1 MKKTLVSI
9 TVTLLLVG
17 ALGCANWN
25 KYTPGPLDN
34 TAIQAEVKKNLLGD
48 GLTGIDV
55 DVDGNRVV
63 TLAGHLST
71 LDQRST
77 AVHDAEKVNGVRR
90 VIDRIAVP

>member
-1 MKKTLVSI
+1 MRKLTLA
-9 TVTLLLVG
+9 LLVLV
-17 ALGCANWN
+17 LGLQVGCSNWN
-25 KYTPGPLDN
+25 RMTPAGLDN

-90 VIDRIAVP
+90 VVDRISVP